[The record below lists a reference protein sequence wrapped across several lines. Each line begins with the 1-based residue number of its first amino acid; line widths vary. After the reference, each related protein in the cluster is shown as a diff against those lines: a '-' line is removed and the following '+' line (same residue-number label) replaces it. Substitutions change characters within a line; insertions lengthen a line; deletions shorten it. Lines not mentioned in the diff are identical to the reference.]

1 MKKLLVAALLTVFIA
16 LQAQGQVMLID
27 INGVPYTDRNTV
39 DLGGSPFFNDEF
51 LKGSI
56 TLDDKSVFKGIFL
69 RYDLETDQLVYR
81 KSISSN
87 SMLPNGKVIGFTI
100 EQPNGIA
107 ANFKGVFK
115 GDDKDGFY
123 QLLLEGNNSLLK
135 KVKKKVV
142 ERVEYNSSSKDKTMS
157 TITNYFI
164 QKPSGDIELV
174 KADKKSFIKV
184 FGKESEINDFI
195 SKQNLNLKNESD
207 MVKLVSY
214 INSLEKS
221 I

>member
-1 MKKLLVAALLTVFIA
+1 MKKLLVAALLTVLIA
-16 LQAQGQVMLID
+16 VQAQGQVMLID

-100 EQPNGIA
+100 EQPNGTA

>member
-1 MKKLLVAALLTVFIA
+1 MKKLLVCSVLMVFLALSS
-16 LQAQGQVMLID
+16 QAQVLLVD
-27 INGVPYTDRNTV
+27 INGVPYTDRNTA

-56 TLDDKSVFKGIFL
+56 TLDDKSVFKDIFL
-69 RYDLETDQLVYR
+69 RYDLESDQLVYR
-81 KSISSN
+81 KSSTSG

-100 EQPNGIA
+100 EQPNGMS

-142 ERVEYNSSSKDKTMS
+142 EVVEYNSSSKNKTMS
-157 TITNYFI
+157 TMTSYFI
-164 QKPSGDIELV
+164 QKPTGDIELV
-174 KADKKSFIKV
+174 KSDKKSFIKV
-184 FGKESEINDFI
+184 FGRESEINDFI
-195 SKQNLNLKNESD
+195 SKQNINLKNESD
-207 MVKLVSY
+207 MIKLVAY
-214 INSLEKS
+214 INSIEKS